1 MSTSTVTLDRRRPSC
16 RSTNCRDVWT
26 NWKNAAVDDAVA
38 AVVAVVVVAVV
49 VDASGAG
56 V

>member
-1 MSTSTVTLDRRRPSC
+1 MTLDRRRPSC

-26 NWKNAAVDDAVA
+26 NAAVDD
-38 AVVAVVVVAVV
+38 VVVVVVVVVAVV
-49 VDASGAG
+49 VAASGAG